1 MGLEEIQ
8 GDLHRY
14 YDRLTSG
21 ICLIGMEPGEPILFV
36 NKGMLK
42 IYHCTDEADFYRF
55 TGKRLLLAEDNDL
68 NAEIATAFLQ
78 DMGFTVDRAV
88 DGADCVDRYQHE
100 AAGTYG
106 LILMDIQMPNMDG
119 YQATL
124 AIRGLPDK
132 EKAGIP
138 IVAMTANA
146 FAEDRQ
152 KAFNVGMNGH
162 IAKPINTEILRETLR
177 ELL

>member
-1 MGLEEIQ
+1 
-8 GDLHRY
+8 
-14 YDRLTSG
+14 
-21 ICLIGMEPGEPILFV
+21 
-36 NKGMLK
+36 
-42 IYHCTDEADFYRF
+42 
-55 TGKRLLLAEDNDL
+55 
-68 NAEIATAFLQ
+68 
-78 DMGFTVDRAV
+78 MGFTVDRAV

-146 FAEDRQ
+146 FEEDQKNAFAEDRQ

>member
-1 MGLEEIQ
+1 
-8 GDLHRY
+8 
-14 YDRLTSG
+14 
-21 ICLIGMEPGEPILFV
+21 
-36 NKGMLK
+36 
-42 IYHCTDEADFYRF
+42 
-55 TGKRLLLAEDNDL
+55 
-68 NAEIATAFLQ
+68 
-78 DMGFTVDRAV
+78 MGFTVDRAV

-146 FAEDRQ
+146 FAKDVQ
-152 KAFNVGMNGH
+152 PAKTTGMNEH
-162 IAKPINTEILRETLR
+162 AAKPLDMKRLCEILHRRL
-177 ELL
+177 

>member
-1 MGLEEIQ
+1 MLFRSGLTVERTADGELCIEALKAHPA
-8 GDLHRY
+8 GY
-14 YDRLTSG
+14 YD
-21 ICLIGMEPGEPILFV
+21 
-36 NKGMLK
+36 
-42 IYHCTDEADFYRF
+42 A
-55 TGKRLLLAEDNDL
+55 
-68 NAEIATAFLQ
+68 
-78 DMGFTVDRAV
+78 
-88 DGADCVDRYQHE
+88 
-100 AAGTYG
+100 
-106 LILMDIQMPNMDG
+106 ILMDIQMPNMDG

-124 AIRGLPDK
+124 AIRSLPDK
-132 EKAGIP
+132 GKAGIP